1 MDSHKSAA
9 QSECVLC
16 FPLREAQVPRVE
28 AKELL
33 DFFAQ
38 DAQVCCDPF
47 GQTPVPKQTTSAT
60 CPLHW

>member
-1 MDSHKSAA
+1 MDPLKSAA

-16 FPLREAQVPRVE
+16 LPVREAQVPRVE

-38 DAQVCCDPF
+38 DAQVCCDPLV
-47 GQTPVPKQTTSAT
+47 QIPVPEQTTSAT
-60 CPLHW
+60 CTLPW